1 MDFPENG
8 LLLAGFVLAHALW
21 SVSDLPKGALLVPL
35 AVIETNEGRQ
45 LHRFASQTQVEA
57 IAKGKNYLSKLGPGV
72 KAWAFAREG
81 LMNDGKNKI
90 DVISVDVWAVGMYKP
105 ITLVQR
111 FEPYGNKGHFRV
123 IGEPDL
129 VVNGVT
135 QKPPDTQKGIDL
147 VLRGVLSHPKVA
159 PLWEAW
165 HNP

>member
-21 SVSDLPKGALLVPL
+21 SVSDLPKGELVVPL

-45 LHRFASQTQVEA
+45 LHRFVAQTQVEA

-72 KAWAFAREG
+72 TAWAFGREG
-81 LMNDGKNKI
+81 LMNDGKNKV
-90 DVISVDVWAVGMYKP
+90 DVISVDAWAAGMDKS
-105 ITLVQR
+105 ITLIQR
-111 FEPYGNKGHFRV
+111 FEPYGNRGHFRAL
-123 IGEPDL
+123 GEPDL
-129 VVNGVT
+129 VINGVI
-135 QKPPDTQKGIDL
+135 QKSADSQKWTDL

-165 HNP
+165 HKP